1 VAIENVT
8 VKDAS
13 GNAQPVAADKIGP
26 DYVQVIKIGVGADGT
41 FTLVDEVN
49 PLPTVSIGGATES
62 KQDTA
67 QASLTALVA
76 SSDATAVDADA
87 IRLAAQSIDSKTPSL
102 IGGESQVADAQT
114 RARIGATTD
123 AEATADG
130 TVIAVLKRLRTLLG
144 NIATSIAGTLSTE
157 ISQSTPGVSNG
168 VQITALT
175 YPIST
180 ANSSVAQLAAGA
192 TFTGTV
198 ETILSLQAAQIMVRC
213 DQAYT
218 LSIIQYIDAAGTQ
231 PISTDVFTR
240 AAGVALNE
248 NVTLPG
254 NYFSLTLKNE
264 GASTTTTLALS
275 TTFGIMDTQP
285 RALTNAGNFPV
296 AVRETTAATASGNIT
311 TQNLVPA
318 GAATA
323 NSAVEITLNGASTLT
338 IQTTGTYT
346 GALSLQG
353 TINGTTWVTFGGI
366 PLLNINTGGYL
377 ATITSALQSIFQADV
392 TGFTKA
398 RVTGLAAMTGTA
410 AVSLSASTAPA
421 MMALDAALPTGAN
434 VIGAVT
440 NATAANF
447 KAQVQPVPATST
459 DKSGTIATGGT
470 AQAAIALNANR
481 RGFYIQ
487 NLSAGVLWISDT
499 TTAVAASPSI
509 KIPVD
514 GLYESMPGNCP
525 TAAISIIGATT
536 GQAFAA
542 REIT

>member
-1 VAIENVT
+1 MAIENVT

-13 GNAQPVAADKIGP
+13 GNAQPVAADKIGS

-41 FTLVDEVN
+41 FTLVDNAN
-49 PLPTVSIGGATES
+49 PLPIVSIGGATES

-67 QASLTALVA
+67 QASLTAIA
-76 SSDATAVDADA
+76 ASDAAV
-87 IRLAAQSIDSKTPSL
+87 AAST
-102 IGGESQVADAQT
+102 
-114 RARIGATTD
+114 GATTD

-130 TVIAVLKRLRTLLG
+130 TIIGLLKRARTLLG
-144 NIATSIAGTLSTE
+144 NIANSVAGTLGVA
-157 ISQSTPGVSNG
+157 ISQTTPGVSNG
-168 VQITALT
+168 VQINALT
-175 YPIST
+175 YPVST
-180 ANSSVAQLAAGA
+180 GNNTSTQLAAAA

-198 ETILSLQAAQIMVRC
+198 ETILSMQAAQIMVRS
-213 DQAYT
+213 DQPFT
-218 LSIIQYIDAAGTQ
+218 LTVYQYIDAGGTQ
-231 PISTDVFTR
+231 QCGQPVVFTR
-240 AAGVALNE
+240 AANAGLNE

-254 NYFSLTLKNE
+254 NYFKVTLQNTGS
-264 GASTTTTLALS
+264 GATTNLVLA

-285 RALTNAGNFPV
+285 QALTNAGSFPV

-323 NSAVEITLNGASTLT
+323 GSAVEITLNGASTLT
-338 IQTTGTYT
+338 IQTTGIYT

-366 PLLNINTGGYL
+366 PLLNVNTGGYL
-377 ATITSALQSIFQADV
+377 ASITSALASIFQADV

-434 VIGAVT
+434 VIGSVT
-440 NATAANF
+440 NPTAANF
-447 KAQVQPVPATST
+447 KTQVQQIAATST
-459 DKSGTIATGGT
+459 DKSGTITTGGT